1 MTLLALSGVGKRFA
15 NGVRALDRLSFNV
28 APGEFEPQEY
38 IWLSWR
44 DEGFLGTA
52 PFADVAADVMR
63 VITPHVKVRLMFSDE
78 QPPYASRRRLPRAE
92 AEQVVRAKLE
102 ATARQEGR

>member
-1 MTLLALSGVGKRFA
+1 MLRTIFHCAVLAALSTVGAAEARSQPAPSAKSVPP
-15 NGVRALDRLSFNV
+15 GKIV

-52 PFADVAADVMR
+52 PFADVATDVMK
-63 VITPHVKVRLMFSDE
+63 VITPHVKVRLMFSD
-78 QPPYASRRRLPRAE
+78 
-92 AEQVVRAKLE
+92 
-102 ATARQEGR
+102 

>member
-1 MTLLALSGVGKRFA
+1 MRHAMLRCAASVSLAMAAVEA
-15 NGVRALDRLSFNV
+15 NATPQPKVEAPIVSTSTV

-52 PFADVAADVMR
+52 PFADVAADVMK
-63 VITPHVKVRLMFSDE
+63 VVTPYVKVRLMYSDE
-78 QPPYASRRRLPRAE
+78 QPPYTS
-92 AEQVVRAKLE
+92 
-102 ATARQEGR
+102 